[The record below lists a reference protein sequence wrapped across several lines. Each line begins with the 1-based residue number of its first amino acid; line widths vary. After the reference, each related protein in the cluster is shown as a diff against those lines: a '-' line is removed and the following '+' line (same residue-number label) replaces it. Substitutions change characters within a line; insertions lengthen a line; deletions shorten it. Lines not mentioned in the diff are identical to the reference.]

1 MPKKVIQ
8 KPPYFGTSVGRVTF
22 VVIVRRCTSPLEET
36 DVVISPSAVSASQI
50 HSPESEH
57 TRP

>member
-22 VVIVRRCTSPLEET
+22 VVIVRRCTSPLDET
-36 DVVISPSAVSASQI
+36 DVGKAAAVVSTDVSCL
-50 HSPESEH
+50 
-57 TRP
+57 